1 MIGADLG
8 AAVAAP
14 ERFLLD
20 LVWCSLRAGAAL
32 ALLPAMAG
40 ALVPV
45 QVRIGIAGTI
55 GAFVMTGPSAP
66 PPPADLLSLAG
77 AAAVAGE
84 LLVGLVLALALHAA
98 FAVAAIAGE
107 WIAQA
112 MGLGFAT
119 LVSPVGGPASMLGIL
134 LGLLMWAI
142 FLNAGGHLLLFQV
155 IIESYRSLP
164 SPGLLLEGP
173 RLAAILS
180 WGGFALA
187 SGLIAALPLG
197 GTLLL
202 LNIILGVAARSAPQ
216 LNLFAIGFPLML
228 LTGLAGLPLALPGI
242 AGSFATALVRLQEE
256 MAGVLLGG

>member
-1 MIGADLG
+1 MIGADMA

-14 ERFLLD
+14 ERFLLE
-20 LVWCSLRAGAAL
+20 LIWCSLRAGAML
-32 ALLPAMAG
+32 ALLPAMGG
-40 ALVPV
+40 AIVPV
-45 QVRIGIAGTI
+45 QVRIGLAGTV
-55 GAFVMTGPSAP
+55 GAFILAGPAP
-66 PPPADLLSLAG
+66 PAPPADLLSVAG
-77 AAAVAGE
+77 AAAIAGE
-84 LLVGLVLALALHAA
+84 LLVGLTLALALHAS

-119 LVSPVGGPASMLGIL
+119 LVSPTGGPSSMLGVM

-142 FLNAGGHLLLFQV
+142 FMNAGGHLLLFQL
-155 IIESYRSLP
+155 IIESYRGLP
-164 SPGLLLEGP
+164 SPGLLLEAP
-173 RLAAILS
+173 RLANILS
-180 WGGFALA
+180 WGGFAIA

-216 LNLFAIGFPLML
+216 LNLFAVGFPLML

-242 AGSFATALVRLQEE
+242 ADSFAGALVELQRQL
-256 MAGVLLGG
+256 AGVLLG